1 MKSRKVGA
9 QPGNKNASREKRG
22 ARLGALSSTLV
33 GAAGAVGSGMYVGAT
48 KSDRAIK
55 RHNTAAGTSGA
66 TLGAIVGGLH
76 AGVGGAIGGAAVGA
90 ALTYAG
96 AKIGVRL
103 GKRINRKN
111 AK

>member
-1 MKSRKVGA
+1 MKGRKVGA
-9 QPGNKNASREKRG
+9 PLGNRNASKEKRG
-22 ARLGALSSTLV
+22 ARLGALSATLA
-33 GAAGAVGSGMYVGAT
+33 GAAGTIGSGMYVGAT

-66 TLGAIVGGLH
+66 TLGALVGGMH

-90 ALTYAG
+90 ALSYAG

-111 AK
+111 TK